1 MCRNGHF
8 VFSNF
13 LPVKGVQD
21 WSFVQI
27 YAHWVKDWS
36 PISNAYQLWLKC
48 FCGMFD
54 VTIVEI
60 QVPCQPKS

>member
-1 MCRNGHF
+1 MTENQFEKVLFECRNGHF

-36 PISNAYQLWLKC
+36 PISNAC
-48 FCGMFD
+48 D
-54 VTIVEI
+54 
-60 QVPCQPKS
+60 

>member
-1 MCRNGHF
+1 
-8 VFSNF
+8 